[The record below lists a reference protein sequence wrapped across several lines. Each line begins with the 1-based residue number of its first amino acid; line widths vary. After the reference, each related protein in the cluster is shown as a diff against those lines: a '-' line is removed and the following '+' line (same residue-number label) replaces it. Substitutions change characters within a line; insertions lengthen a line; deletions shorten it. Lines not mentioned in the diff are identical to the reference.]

1 MYHPDDRVR
10 QAAAVLIV
18 LVPTPSLT
26 VGAVFDLRRMI
37 FFRALEFRRRS
48 DKADFIFLAHFF
60 HHRSIVDRRQII
72 SDRLRAFNSFMVC
85 RFIQQKLYSNF
96 KNRLH
101 R

>member
-37 FFRALEFRRRS
+37 FLRAFEFRRRS
-48 DKADFIFLAHFF
+48 DEADFIFFAHYI
-60 HHRSIVDRRQII
+60 HHRSIVDRHPII
-72 SDRLRAFNSFMVC
+72 SDRLSAFNM
-85 RFIQQKLYSNF
+85 
-96 KNRLH
+96 
-101 R
+101 